1 MVETKVKNTLFING
15 NEVEFSNERN
25 LLEVIQKTGIE
36 IPTFCY
42 RPDLTLYGACRM
54 CVVEVEGRG
63 VQASCTM
70 PPESGLKVKTNTERI
85 RRVRKVSLELLL
97 SNHDRE
103 CTTCERSGD
112 CELQILSNKYDV
124 KDLRFEKLEEMA
136 EVDDSNPSLIRDSN
150 KCILC
155 GACIR
160 ACTEVQGKSVL
171 SFSNRGSKTVC
182 APAYGSKLEDVDCVY
197 CGQCA
202 AVCPTGAL
210 AIKSDVDKVF
220 EAINNDNKT
229 VIVQIAPAVRVALG
243 EQFNIPSGENVIGIM
258 AAALRRAGIDKVFDT
273 SFSADVT
280 IMEEGTELIGRL
292 KSNEKLPLF
301 TSCCPAWV
309 RHAEQNHKNFLNNLS
324 SAKSPQQMFG
334 ALAKDVLCKE
344 YNVEPKDLV
353 VVSIMPCTA
362 KKAEAV
368 RPEFSENGVQEVD
381 IVLTTQEVFKL
392 IQSAGVNISKL
403 APEEM
408 DQPFGEYSGAGVIFG
423 ASGGV
428 AEAALRTAYEVVTGK
443 TLENV
448 NFEDARGLNTLKE
461 FSVDLDGK
469 KIKLA
474 IINTLAEADRVID
487 KINKGEAHYD
497 VIEVMACPGGCIG
510 GAGQPVSCKDRL
522 IKGNRKDGLYKADA
536 KMKLQKSHEN
546 PSVKTLYEKH
556 LGEPNGEKAHHLLH
570 TEYEERDIWNV
581 ED

>member
-1 MVETKVKNTLFING
+1 MVETKVNNTIFING

-25 LLEVIQKTGIE
+25 LLEVIQKTGID

-63 VQASCTM
+63 IHASCTM
-70 PPESGLKVKTNTERI
+70 PPEPGLKIKTNSERV

-124 KDLRFEKLEEMA
+124 KDLRFEKLQEKA
-136 EVDDSNPSLIRDSN
+136 EIDDTNPSLVRDSN

-171 SFSNRGSKTVC
+171 GFSNRGSKTVC
-182 APAYGSKLEDVDCVY
+182 APAYGNKLEDVDCVY

-210 AIKSDVDKVF
+210 SIKSDVDKVF
-220 EAINNDNKT
+220 EAINDDNKT

-243 EQFNIPSGENVIGIM
+243 EQFNIPAGENIIGIM
-258 AAALRRAGIDKVFDT
+258 AAALRRVGINKVFDT

-292 KSNEKLPLF
+292 KNNEKLPLF

-309 RHAEQNHKNFLNNLS
+309 RHAEQNHKNFLKNLS
-324 SAKSPQQMFG
+324 TAKSPQQMFG

-344 YNVEPKDLV
+344 YNVEPKDFV

-392 IQSAGVNISKL
+392 IQSAGINISKL
-403 APEEM
+403 TPEEM
-408 DQPFGEYSGAGVIFG
+408 DMPFGEHSGAGVIFG

-428 AEAALRTAYEVVTGK
+428 AEAALRTAYEVITGK

-448 NFEDARGLNTLKE
+448 NFEDARGLDTLKE
-461 FSVDLDGK
+461 FTVDLGGK
-469 KIKLA
+469 KIKIA
-474 IINTLAEADRVID
+474 IINTLAEADRVIE

-536 KMKLQKSHEN
+536 KMKIKKSHEN
-546 PSVKTLYEKH
+546 PSVKTLYDKH
-556 LGEPNGEKAHHLLH
+556 LGEPNSEKAHHLLH

-581 ED
+581 EE

>member
-1 MVETKVKNTLFING
+1 MVKTKVKNTIFING
-15 NEVEFSNERN
+15 KEVEFSNERN
-25 LLEVIQKTGIE
+25 LLEVIQKIGIDV
-36 IPTFCY
+36 PTFCY

-54 CVVEVEGRG
+54 CVVEIEGRG
-63 VQASCTM
+63 IQASCTM
-70 PPESGLKVKTNTERI
+70 PPEPGLKIKTNSERV

-103 CTTCERSGD
+103 CTTCERSSD
-112 CELQILSNKYDV
+112 CELQILSNKYDI
-124 KDLRFEKLEEMA
+124 KDLRFEKLQEKA
-136 EVDDSNPSLIRDSN
+136 EIDDSNPSLVRDSN

-182 APAYGSKLEDVDCVY
+182 APAYGCKLEDVDCVY

-210 AIKSDVDKVF
+210 SIKSDVDKVF
-220 EAINNDNKT
+220 EAINDDSKT

-243 EQFNIPSGENVIGIM
+243 EQFSIPPGENIIGIM
-258 AAALRRAGIDKVFDT
+258 AAALRRVGINKVFDT

-292 KSNEKLPLF
+292 KNNERLPLF

-344 YNVEPKDLV
+344 YKIESKDLV

-368 RPEFSENGVQEVD
+368 RPEFSKNGVQEVD

-392 IQSAGVNISKL
+392 IQSAGVNISNL
-403 APEEM
+403 ESEEM
-408 DQPFGEYSGAGVIFG
+408 DMPFGEYSGAGVIFG

-428 AEAALRTAYEVVTGK
+428 AEAALRTAYEVITGK

-448 NFEDARGLNTLKE
+448 NFEEARGLDTLKE
-461 FSVDLDGK
+461 FTVDIDGK
-469 KIKLA
+469 KIRLA
-474 IINTLAEADRVID
+474 IINTLAEADRVIE

-556 LGEPNGEKAHHLLH
+556 LGEPNSKKAHHLLH